1 MAEARRAVLL
11 AVHDHG
17 QDTRTLVV
25 RPDAPLAFRP
35 GQFLSC
41 LVPTGGDQRLV
52 RPYTIASSP
61 EEPERLEL
69 LLNLVPD
76 GPGST
81 WLFARAPGDVLDFTG
96 PGGTFVLD
104 AAPDAEAVFLAL
116 DTGIAA
122 IRPMLRRAAATA
134 RHPLRLVYATGH
146 PLYRD
151 EIAALPGVETTIVP
165 PAALEDT
172 VAARWIAGDAE
183 RGRHFFICGVGD
195 VVTRLRDR
203 LRAAGYARRAVQYEK
218 W

>member
-1 MAEARRAVLL
+1 MAEERRAVLV

-17 QDTRTLVV
+17 HDTRSFVF

-41 LVPTGGDQRLV
+41 LIPSGAQCLV

-61 EEPERLEL
+61 DDPQRLEL
-69 LLNLVPD
+69 LLNRVPG
-76 GPGST
+76 GPGSA
-81 WLFARAPGDVLDFTG
+81 WLFARAVGDALAFTG
-96 PGGTFVLD
+96 PWGTFVLD
-104 AAPDAEAVFLAL
+104 AAPEAETVFVAL

-122 IRPMLRRAAATA
+122 IRPMLHRARATA
-134 RHPLRLVYATGH
+134 RHPLRLVYAADH
-146 PLYRD
+146 PIYRHELAGLD
-151 EIAALPGVETTIVP
+151 GVDTTFVP
-165 PAALEDT
+165 SAALETT
-172 VAARWIAGDAE
+172 VATRFLDADAD
-183 RGRHFFICGVGD
+183 RSRHFFVCGVGD

>member
-1 MAEARRAVLL
+1 MADERRAVLE

-17 QDTRTLVV
+17 HDTRSLVF
-25 RPDAPLAFRP
+25 RPDVPFAFRP

-41 LVPTGGDQRLV
+41 LIPAGAQRLV

-69 LLNLVPD
+69 LLNRVPH

-81 WLFARAPGDVLDFTG
+81 WLFARRPGDALAFTG
-96 PGGTFVLD
+96 PWGTFVLD
-104 AAPDAEAVFLAL
+104 AAPDAEAVFLAQ

-122 IRPMLRRAAATA
+122 IRPMLCRALATA
-134 RHPLRLVYATGH
+134 RHPLRLVCAADH
-146 PLYRD
+146 PIYRD
-151 EIAALPGVETTIVP
+151 ELTRLAGIDTSFVP
-165 PAALEDT
+165 TDALEPT
-172 VAARWIAGDAE
+172 VAARYLDADE
-183 RGRHFFICGVGD
+183 DRTRHFFICGVGA